1 MNSLATETYREA
13 GPPLVSDATQT
24 PWLSGYRVLTLV
36 AMLALYAVLGLL
48 YDRIVAP
55 RYAFGAFQVNARSD
69 SLLEIITVIAAALV
83 LPVETRKMSQI
94 FAWLSTVF
102 LLVPAAVLSSHQ
114 GSDRGSMFL
123 MFGGVWLVML
133 LCRVLND
140 FDVFF
145 GVDTTPRRA
154 KIDITKL
161 LAILL
166 TVFVMLAYH
175 VGGKVSFSFAEVYLS
190 RFEFNESVG
199 FPLNYLLP
207 FAAGPLAGL
216 IVAAALYRKN
226 YIVLAIVMVMGA
238 LFFGMSTHK
247 AMLFYP
253 PFVAAIYLAIGGR
266 AGQFYM
272 MGVFFALAILT
283 FMTVGSSF
291 EDLLGSAFANRLVF
305 IPAQIHYFFFREFGE
320 IGPQLWAESRIGLG
334 LHKPDIPMPSVNY
347 IGLIM
352 TGDPQVGANTGWI
365 ANGYMNAGWFGIAIY
380 AVILAFVLHV
390 MDRLGARYG
399 YNFVGAA
406 FLIPIFNVVNSIDLL
421 VGFLT
426 GGLLLLSLLF
436 YWFVRPEDDDTEGAE
451 AA

>member
-1 MNSLATETYREA
+1 MNSSATEVYEEEA
-13 GPPLVSDATQT
+13 ARPAEETRI
-24 PWLSGYRVLTLV
+24 PWLSGYRVLSV
-36 AMLALYAVLGLL
+36 IAMLALYAVLGLL
-48 YDRIVAP
+48 YDVVVAP
-55 RYAFGAFQVNARSD
+55 RYAFGAFQVNVRND
-69 SLLEIITVIAAALV
+69 SLLEIITVFAAALV
-83 LPVETRKMSQI
+83 LPIETRKMSQV

-102 LLVPAAVLSSHQ
+102 LLVPAAVLSAHQ
-114 GSDRGSMFL
+114 GSDRQAMLL

-133 LCRVLND
+133 LNRLLND
-140 FDVFF
+140 FNIFF
-145 GVDTTPRRA
+145 GVDTTPKRA
-154 KIDITKL
+154 KIDMTTL
-161 LAILL
+161 MAILL
-166 TVFVMLAYH
+166 VVFAMLAYH
-175 VGGKVSFSFAEVYLS
+175 VGGKVSFSFAEVYIS
-190 RFEFNESVG
+190 RFEFNESVD

-216 IVAAALYRKN
+216 IVAAALYRRN
-226 YIVLAIVMVMGA
+226 YAILAAVMVMGV

-266 AGQFYM
+266 TGHFYM
-272 MGVFFALAILT
+272 MGIFFALTLLT
-283 FMTVGSSF
+283 FMTIGTAF

-334 LHKPDIPMPSVNY
+334 LHRPDIPLPSVNY

-365 ANGYMNAGWFGIAIY
+365 ANGYMNAGWLGIAIY
-380 AVILAFVLHV
+380 AMILAVVLHII
-390 MDRLGARYG
+390 DRMGARYG
-399 YNFVGAA
+399 YSFVGAA
-406 FLIPIFNVVNSIDLL
+406 FLVPIFNIVNSIDLL

-426 GGLLLLSLLF
+426 GGLFLLSIIF
-436 YWFVRPEDDDTEGAE
+436 YWFVKPEEDEPDSVV